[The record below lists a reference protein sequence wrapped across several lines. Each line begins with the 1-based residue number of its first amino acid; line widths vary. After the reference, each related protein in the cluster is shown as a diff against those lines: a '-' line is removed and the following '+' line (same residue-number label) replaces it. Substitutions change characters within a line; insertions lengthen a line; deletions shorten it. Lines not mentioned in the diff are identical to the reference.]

1 MGELI
6 NLLNFFRLSPGRAI
20 KPITCAAQFEPL
32 A

>member
-1 MGELI
+1 MGEPT

-20 KPITCAAQFEPL
+20 KPIPHAPQFEPL

>member
-1 MGELI
+1 MGEPI

-20 KPITCAAQFEPL
+20 KPIPRAPQFEPL